1 MGRATAHQYARN
13 GARAV
18 YICDY
23 QDSHLAL
30 HVEELHSLYPDV
42 AVHARKFDAGDEEG
56 VKGVVG
62 DAMGSY
68 GRLDVFFANAATSGT
83 WKVCTEMEVGE
94 FERTLR
100 VNLIR
105 YVELLFCCLSV
116 SRAWL
121 LCGMCDGLAFYSTG
135 WASKC
140 SWSIRDWIRMK
151 KSVLSTF

>member
-1 MGRATAHQYARN
+1 VKPRRAKDKVVIITGCNSPLGMGRATAHQYARN

-56 VKGVVG
+56 VEGVVG
-62 DAMGSY
+62 DAMGRY

-83 WKVCTEMEVGE
+83 WKVCTEMEVQE

-105 YVELLFCCLSV
+105 YVKLLFRCLSFFP
-116 SRAWL
+116 S
-121 LCGMCDGLAFYSTG
+121 CLAFTCDIG
-135 WASKC
+135 
-140 SWSIRDWIRMK
+140 
-151 KSVLSTF
+151 